1 MPVRAKKPALRR
13 AFGLVIREL
22 RTAAGLSQ
30 EQLSFKARVH
40 RTYVGDL
47 ERGLKSPTLDVVDSL
62 ARALKTEPTALIA
75 SVYHTHSEGSRAEAA
90 PRRQRVR
97 KKSP

>member
-1 MPVRAKKPALRR
+1 MVAKAKKPALRQ

-30 EQLSFKARVH
+30 EQLSFLAKVH
-40 RTYVGDL
+40 RTYIGDL
-47 ERGLKSPTLDVVDSL
+47 ERGLKSPTLDVVDAIS
-62 ARALKTEPTALIA
+62 RALKIEAPELLA
-75 SVYHTHSEGSRAEAA
+75 SAYRLHAEGTGDETA

-97 KKSP
+97 K